1 MRVNQIC
8 RIRLD
13 EQFVIR
19 HSPEIEA
26 ERRVAIADLEKSNVF
41 EPLIPL
47 AHEPDGPFGLRL
59 MIEDDRLGFLIEDQS
74 GTALGRFS
82 ISLKPFRRL
91 VKEYFLICE
100 NYFAALK
107 NPEPDRL
114 QAIDMGR
121 RGVHDEG
128 AGLLKARLESLARID
143 MSTARRL
150 FTLLSILHIRPN
162 TLKA

>member
-13 EQFVIR
+13 EQSVIR
-19 HSPEIEA
+19 RSPEIEA
-26 ERRVAIADLEKSNVF
+26 ERRVAIADLQESNVF

-47 AHEPDGPFGLRL
+47 AHEPDGPVGLRL
-59 MIEDDRLGFLIEDQS
+59 LIEDGRLGFLIEDQS
-74 GTALGRFS
+74 GAALGRFS

-100 NYFAALK
+100 SYFAALR
-107 NPEPDRL
+107 NPEPERL

-128 AGLLKARLESLARID
+128 ARLLKARLEGLARID
-143 MSTARRL
+143 MNTARRL

>member
-13 EQFVIR
+13 EQSVIR
-19 HSPEIEA
+19 RSPEIEA
-26 ERRVAIADLEKSNVF
+26 ERRVAIADLQESNVF

-47 AHEPDGPFGLRL
+47 AHEPDGPVGLRL
-59 MIEDDRLGFLIEDQS
+59 LIEDGRLGFLIEDQS
-74 GTALGRFS
+74 GAALGRFS

-100 NYFAALK
+100 SYFAALRS
-107 NPEPDRL
+107 PEPEQL

-128 AGLLKARLESLARID
+128 ARLLKARLEGLARID

-150 FTLLSILHIRPN
+150 FTLLSILHLRPN

>member
-19 HSPEIEA
+19 RSPEIEA
-26 ERRVAIADLEKSNVF
+26 DRRVAIADLEECNVF

-47 AHEPDGPFGLRL
+47 AYEPDGPFALRL
-59 MIEDDRLGFLIEDQS
+59 MIEEDRLGFLIEDQS

-82 ISLKPFRRL
+82 ISLKPFRHL

-100 NYFAALK
+100 SYFAALK
-107 NPEPDRL
+107 SPEPGRL

-121 RGVHDEG
+121 RSVHDEG
-128 AGLLKARLESLARID
+128 AGLLKARLESLVRID

-150 FTLLSILHIRPN
+150 FTLLSILHIRPI